1 MNREEPILVQQE
13 LDGLREHWRPHV
25 IAELNGQ
32 QVKVVKLL
40 GEFPWH
46 HHDDIDELF
55 FGWRGIFR
63 MDFRDRSVI
72 VGPGQCLVVPRGV
85 EHRPVAEH
93 EAEIL
98 LFEPVGVR
106 NTGNVVDERFTA
118 PGSIPIQRSQVN
130 E

>member
-1 MNREEPILVQQE
+1 MNEPDLIDVQQK
-13 LDGLREHWRPHV
+13 LNVLHEHWRPHI

-32 QVKVVKLL
+32 EVKVVKLL

-55 FGWRGIFR
+55 FGWRGTFR
-63 MDFRDRSVI
+63 MDFRDRSVTI
-72 VGPGQCLVVPRGV
+72 GPGQCIVVPRGV
-85 EHRPVAEH
+85 EHRPVAEQ

-106 NTGNVVDERFTA
+106 NTGNIVDDRFTA
-118 PGSIPIQRSQVN
+118 PGSARI
-130 E
+130 

>member
-1 MNREEPILVQQE
+1 MILPGAIDIQE
-13 LDGLREHWRPHV
+13 RLDAVANHWRPHT

-32 QVKVVKLL
+32 EVKVVKLL

-55 FGWRGIFR
+55 LGWRGTFR
-63 MDFRDRSVI
+63 MDFCDHSVI
-72 VGPGQCLVVPRGV
+72 VGPGQCLLVPRGV
-85 EHRPVAEH
+85 EHRPVAEQ

-118 PGSIPIQRSQVN
+118 PGSVHIGRTPS
-130 E
+130 